1 LLPTDS
7 KVIATASARVYHLP
21 FGGRPENWCYSG
33 LAGTLVFGRN
43 RTTIYADRKLG
54 KGPGTSFDQVFWF
67 RLIDPE
73 KGLVWMHEIPGT
85 FDYSLDKPFFHTFS
99 GKSRMFGFRF
109 DDDDEAAKLLKKI
122 VNCSLCF
129 ASYAASTPKKPK
141 RFEQFASMTRRFT
154 PSMVSPPATGT
165 FVHLGHVGFNSRGQI
180 ETSDD
185 VEPGWTMMLEELQG
199 GYGVSKSKS
208 LGGSDRDFVQGFL
221 AGTKA

>member
-1 LLPTDS
+1 MMLSRTSTSSSLSVPDHYKRPLQTLLPTDS

-99 GKSRMFGFRF
+99 GK
-109 DDDDEAAKLLKKI
+109 
-122 VNCSLCF
+122 
-129 ASYAASTPKKPK
+129 
-141 RFEQFASMTRRFT
+141 
-154 PSMVSPPATGT
+154 
-165 FVHLGHVGFNSRGQI
+165 VGI
-180 ETSDD
+180 EHRSSAISIILTI
-185 VEPGWTMMLEELQG
+185 L
-199 GYGVSKSKS
+199 
-208 LGGSDRDFVQGFL
+208 
-221 AGTKA
+221 